1 MLPKLRV
8 IRDLSN
14 SSKTTNSNTGNFQ
27 TNSMVMDIEDDETDT
42 DNLPKLSTYR
52 NDFRDRG
59 IDVCMAKAYNIL
71 TWSKNKSAATADT
84 A

>member
-14 SSKTTNSNTGNFQ
+14 NSKTTKSNSRNFQ

-71 TWSKNKSAATADT
+71 ACSSNKSAATADT